1 MSDNRTPSWRHVRRQ
16 FLFALALSLFALF
29 IFSIFSLS
37 PSEGF
42 RSAELQFTDA
52 SAGGLAIVP
61 ASCPSFP
68 HYIQGGNAGVSGDGV
83 NECEGVAPDANCTIR
98 ANPSSINPLGGGAFE
113 GSQSTLSWTTDET
126 FIGFGEN
133 SVLTSVGSID
143 NGIGS
148 VSSPGSTVVAP
159 LVSTRYTYAGTQ
171 YLLFVPVRNFSC
183 STAVTVVGRPFNAA
197 PAGGGAASCVSGYYC
212 AGSDLYYRAS
222 CNAAGQLIQSCTYG
236 CSGGACLVPPPPSGS
251 IRAVPALVR
260 SGDTT
265 QVSWSAANVS
275 SCTVSGSNSDSW
287 SGASGSQLSAAIVA
301 QTTYTLSCTGLDGST
316 FVQSAVVNIIPIFQ
330 ET

>member
-37 PSEGF
+37 PNEGF

-68 HYIQGGNAGVSGDGV
+68 HTNGACGVVATGDG
-83 NECEGVAPDANCTIR
+83 CTIG
-98 ANPSSINPLGGGAFE
+98 AGPATSEDGGQLGGGTQ
-113 GSQSTLSWTTDET
+113 GQLSLSWNVIS
-126 FIGFGEN
+126 IGQEAGDSGGFNGF
-133 SVLTSVGSID
+133 TSFFTSYSGSIN

-148 VSSPGSTVVAP
+148 VPQSGSTPIAP
-159 LVSTRYTYAGTQ
+159 LVTTTYTFSGTVSVF
-171 YLLFVPVRNFSC
+171 FVPLQNFSC
-183 STAVTVVGRPFNAA
+183 SVTVVPGQVPPPAA
-197 PAGGGAASCVSGYYC
+197 TTDEGAGGSCVSGYSC
-212 AGSDLYYRAS
+212 SGNDLYYQAQCRGR
-222 CNAAGQLIQSCTYG
+222 GQLIQTCAYG

-260 SGDTT
+260 NGDKV
-265 QVSWSAANVS
+265 QVTWSAANVS